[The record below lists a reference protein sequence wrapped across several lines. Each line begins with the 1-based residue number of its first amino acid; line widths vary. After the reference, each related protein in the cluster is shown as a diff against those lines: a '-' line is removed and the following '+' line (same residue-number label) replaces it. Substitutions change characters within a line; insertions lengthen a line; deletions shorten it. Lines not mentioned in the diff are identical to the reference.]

1 MISLIWVNQRLRI
14 SNLRQYVPVSLT
26 IDLPKTIHSLRYRK
40 DKVVSCFFFEFPLI
54 SYCVGFAN
62 PSFRRGLPNSFP
74 GVSLWLHHSSEH
86 LLLGQSSARSD
97 WSTDGLIQQHKY
109 TRRRAANTGKKDTQ
123 HNNLFGSPPQVI
135 ARSNNAPTPPP
146 PSFQNMHIPNI
157 LHILLLSTIS
167 RRAGYTGIEDD
178 IMANVDFC
186 PGNLPGPSYGHS
198 DYKAGLQVMRSFNIV
213 ESILISVA
221 FANRRPY
228 FLIFQ
233 CMARY

>member
-14 SNLRQYVPVSLT
+14 SNLRQ
-26 IDLPKTIHSLRYRK
+26 K
-40 DKVVSCFFFEFPLI
+40 DKVRPAEQLPWRVPLI
-54 SYCVGFAN
+54 A
-62 PSFRRGLPNSFP
+62 P
-74 GVSLWLHHSSEH
+74 
-86 LLLGQSSARSD
+86 LLGTPSP
-97 WSTDGLIQQHKY
+97 W
-109 TRRRAANTGKKDTQ
+109 RRAANTGKKDTQ

-198 DYKAGLQVMRSFNIV
+198 DYKAGLQTSVFLDFPV
-213 ESILISVA
+213 HGPILNETSSPISGPFTPASAIWSYFTLSSYNHLVPIFGQPRRYSPMVA
-221 FANRRPY
+221 IWLVQDVSVSQRDETG
-228 FLIFQ
+228 
-233 CMARY
+233 C